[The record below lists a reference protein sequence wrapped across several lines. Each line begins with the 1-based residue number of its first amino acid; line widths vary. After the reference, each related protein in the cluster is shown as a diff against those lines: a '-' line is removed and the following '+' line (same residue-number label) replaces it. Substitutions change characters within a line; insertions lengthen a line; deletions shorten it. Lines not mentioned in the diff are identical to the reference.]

1 MAFDPKFLER
11 LKKQVIEAEKRLQK
25 LEESIR
31 KAELVGLDVSE
42 YRRRAEELRSFIE
55 RVRKVYGV

>member
-11 LKKQVIEAEKRLQK
+11 LKKQVLEAEKRLQK

-55 RVRKVYGV
+55 RVRKVYQV